1 LKREEEGRKVRSDK
15 KRKVS
20 PTIDIHLRESI
31 YRLAYVSNTPV
42 KDIGEAICHSGLL
55 SKQVIEHLS
64 KNFRRPVR
72 LLNTLY
78 LGDLS
83 RPSVQKRRYAES
95 TDRITIRFN
104 QHTYNNLAAL
114 AYALDVTPSRA
125 CALLLDASIHTSDF
139 LNDFFKDYLH
149 IHLADKRMKEL
160 EKVMKFLDAHNP
172 YKEEISWAVL
182 LSTIYDEM
190 RDGVSNI
197 SEAIGEFVSHWKK

>member
-1 LKREEEGRKVRSDK
+1 MKKEVGRKVRSDK

-42 KDIGEAICHSGLL
+42 KDIGEAICRSGLL
-55 SKQVIEHLS
+55 SKQVIEYLS
-64 KNFRRPVR
+64 MNFRRPIR
-72 LLNTLY
+72 LMNTFY
-78 LGDLS
+78 MGDLS
-83 RPSVQKRRYAES
+83 RSSVQKRSSPDS
-95 TDRITIRFN
+95 TDRITIRFE
-104 QHTYNNLAAL
+104 QQTYNNLAAL

-125 CALLLDASIHTSDF
+125 CALLLGAGIHTTDF

-149 IHLADKRMKEL
+149 IHLTDKRMKEL
-160 EKVMKFLDAHNP
+160 EKVMKFLEANNP

-197 SEAIGEFVSHWKK
+197 SEAIGEFISHWRK